1 MTKKPSTEAPDG
13 QAKVTL
19 PAIVEK
25 IIPPIAS
32 NHPETAQIAI
42 DGAEELYKEIRV
54 ENTLKDDEGNSFALK
69 KEAEV
74 EVTIK
79 ADPDATDFYFAY
91 G

>member
-42 DGAEELYKEIRV
+42 DGAEELYREIRV
-54 ENTLKDDEGNSFALK
+54 DNALMDETGNSVALK
-69 KEAEV
+69 KGAEV

-79 ADPDATDFYFAY
+79 ADADATAPKK
-91 G
+91 